1 MRTDLNRLPVPMDL
15 RSRTWTTRSGT
26 APSEPVDGCAR
37 MCDTAPGVTELAA
50 SMAPLASFLSLSN
63 RLPEEGRFRVG
74 EPCAAAKMRRAA

>member
-1 MRTDLNRLPVPMDL
+1 
-15 RSRTWTTRSGT
+15 
-26 APSEPVDGCAR
+26 